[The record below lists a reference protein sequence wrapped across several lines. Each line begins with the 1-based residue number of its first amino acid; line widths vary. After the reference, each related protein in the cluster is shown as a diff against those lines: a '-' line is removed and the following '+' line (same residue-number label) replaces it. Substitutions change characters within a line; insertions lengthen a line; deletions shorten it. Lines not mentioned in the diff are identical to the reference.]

1 MEKNQNCMVSKHI
14 KAEIEQKL
22 GREIRYPLDCEA
34 LAIDIFKQCGETI
47 SASTLKRF
55 FGFVPNTEPRM
66 YTLDVLS
73 HYLGYKNWD
82 EYLDS
87 LTNKSESSEFVNIE
101 ELTIHTLTIGDR
113 YEFCYEPMRKVTI
126 EYLGNMQCKVLESI
140 NAKLKENDVITIS
153 TITRD
158 YPLLISSVIRNGVSI
173 GALTVGKVSGIT
185 AIQKVQ

>member
-1 MEKNQNCMVSKHI
+1 MVSKHI
-14 KAEIEQKL
+14 KAEIERRL

-34 LAIDIFKQCGETI
+34 LAIDISLKCSERV

-87 LTNKSESSEFVNIE
+87 LTNKSESSEFVNID
-101 ELTIHTLTIGDR
+101 ELIITSLQIGDR
-113 YEFCYEPMRKVTI
+113 YMFCYEPMRKVAFEYIGNSRCRI
-126 EYLGNMQCKVLESI
+126 EESVNSKLHVGDIVHITSIALE
-140 NAKLKENDVITIS
+140 
-153 TITRD
+153 
-158 YPLLISSVIRNGVSI
+158 YPLLISSVERNGVHI
-173 GALTVGKVSGIT
+173 GSQTVGKVSGIT
-185 AIQKVQ
+185 SIQKV